1 MHVFLNT
8 EMNDKLMLVS
18 CIIWG
23 LKGYRS
29 IMTITYTLV
38 IQHYEHWVNM
48 LLGIKSTS
56 LLFKRYKYYLL
67 KLWGL
72 E

>member
-1 MHVFLNT
+1 MHVFLNP